1 MNSTFDL
8 SPPSTTP
15 PHSLSSFSCT
25 PTRGSVARDAY
36 GSLAAADSYAAAAS
50 ASPRGI
56 MSSSPVM
63 ASSSP
68 RQDSLTD
75 ITELLFQRTQNL
87 LRFLVILSYKGVQCE
102 KALCIYSR
110 GVQRKS
116 PGGANIEIKYPFSV
130 RLCVYTIWQI
140 ARKMLFLTST
150 CDICLSPLKFLKTS
164 LYLFIELF

>member
-1 MNSTFDL
+1 MYILFKILIYFRMNSTFDL

-25 PTRGSVARDAY
+25 PKRGSAARDAY
-36 GSLAAADSYAAAAS
+36 GSLAAADSYAAAAC

-130 RLCVYTIWQI
+130 RLCVYTI
-140 ARKMLFLTST
+140 
-150 CDICLSPLKFLKTS
+150 
-164 LYLFIELF
+164 